1 MADER
6 QFKGVYEMLKTSY
19 DFDQAILPAG
29 SLLKTNILL
38 RFRAE
43 IAESPRRNLNLSLVI
58 DRSGSMAGAPLHHAL
73 KAAESVV
80 DQLEKDDIL
89 SVVVYDDEV
98 DTVVSPQAV
107 TNKSALK
114 NSIHNV
120 RAGGITN
127 LSGGW
132 LKGCEHVKTQL
143 DPQKINRVLLLTD
156 GHANMGIQD
165 PNVLTATSGQKA
177 ELGVT
182 TTTLGFGQGFNED
195 LLIGMARAASGNF
208 YFIQSIDDATEVFS
222 IELDSLR
229 AVVGQN
235 LNVTLELADG
245 VSLVDTLSLAKVSQ
259 NDAGKTAI
267 ALGELYEG
275 EDKLLGLSLLISSAQ
290 VGELPVMK
298 LHYSADVVQN
308 DLIQSV
314 SDTVDVFAKVGTV
327 EEAALASTS
336 HIILELS
343 RLTIAKAKETALNLA
358 EEGRHEE
365 AEQILRALVKDFRD
379 RGLNENFEIA
389 EEMDQLEYFAG
400 RIAQKA
406 LGNAG
411 RKELRD
417 QSYQTMTRN
426 RSDLVGRGVTAGDEV
441 YAMPIVNEVGS
452 GVELHCIREGGKLR
466 IKVMSEGYDSTKNI
480 QFPRAIRAEGA
491 RYVVEGLELSS
502 DGLSATRY
510 ANANAKG
517 DRTFYRVH
525 GNITRLAQ
533 PGEPDIFVAHSQS
546 RSTNTGKASKGLA
559 SAADLPATDTVGESI
574 LVQCVKD
581 GSKLRARAVSDGYEP
596 DWNMRFPRS
605 VREEG
610 MLYVVD
616 EVKTAPDGK
625 SYIACGEIKRFVQ
638 PTITN

>member
-1 MADER
+1 MI
-6 QFKGVYEMLKTSY
+6 KTSY
-19 DFDQAILPAG
+19 EFDQSILAAG
-29 SLLKTNILL
+29 SSLKTNILL
-38 RFRAE
+38 RFRAD
-43 IAESPRRNLNLSLVI
+43 IAKSPRRNLNLSLVI

-80 DQLEKDDIL
+80 DQLEPDDIL

-98 DTVVSPQAV
+98 DSVVPPQAV
-107 TNKSALK
+107 TNKAALK
-114 NSIHNV
+114 SSIRKV

-132 LKGCEHVKTQL
+132 LKGCEHVKTRL
-143 DPQKINRVLLLTD
+143 DSQKINRVLLLTD

-165 PNVLTATSGQKA
+165 PKILTATSGQKA
-177 ELGVT
+177 EEGII
-182 TTTLGFGQGFNED
+182 TTTLGFAQGFNED
-195 LLIGMARAASGNF
+195 LLIGMARAATGNF
-208 YFIQSIDDATEVFS
+208 YFIQSIDEATEVFS

-235 LNVTLELADG
+235 LKVTLELADG

-259 NDAGKTAI
+259 NDAGQAVIT
-267 ALGELYEG
+267 LGELYEG
-275 EDKLLGLSLLISSAQ
+275 EDKLLGLSLGISSAQ

-298 LHYSADVVQN
+298 LHYTADVVQ
-308 DLIQSV
+308 DDRIQSV
-314 SDTVDVFAKVGTV
+314 SGTIDIVAKVGTV
-327 EEAALASTS
+327 EEAAFAATS

-343 RLTIAKAKETALNLA
+343 RLTIAKAKETGLNLA
-358 EEGRHEE
+358 EHGKHQE
-365 AEQILRALVKDFRD
+365 AEQTLRALVKDLRD
-379 RGLNENFEIA
+379 KGLNENFEIA
-389 EEMDQLEYFAG
+389 EEIDQLEYFAS

-411 RKELRD
+411 RKEMRD
-417 QSYQTMTRN
+417 QTYQTMTRN
-426 RSDLVGRGVTAGDEV
+426 RSDLVGRGVTTGDEV

-452 GVELHCIREGGKLR
+452 GVELHCVREGGKLR
-466 IKVMSEGYDSTKNI
+466 VKVMSEGYDSTKNI

-502 DGLSATRY
+502 DGF
-510 ANANAKG
+510 ANAKG
-517 DRTFYRVH
+517 ERTFYRVR
-525 GNITRLAQ
+525 GKITRFAQ
-533 PGEPDIFVAHSQS
+533 PGEADIFVAPRQS
-546 RSTNTGKASKGLA
+546 NPTNTGKASKGPA
-559 SAADLPATDTVGESI
+559 SAADLPTTDSVGDSI

-581 GSKLRARAVSDGYEP
+581 GSKLRARVVSDGYEP

-638 PTITN
+638 PTTN

>member
-1 MADER
+1 MI
-6 QFKGVYEMLKTSY
+6 KTSY
-19 DFDQAILPAG
+19 EFDQSILAAG
-29 SLLKTNILL
+29 SALKTNILL
-38 RFRAE
+38 RFRAD
-43 IAESPRRNLNLSLVI
+43 IAKSPRRNLNLSLVI

-80 DQLEKDDIL
+80 DRLEPDDIL

-98 DTVVSPQAV
+98 DSVVPPQSV
-107 TNKSALK
+107 TNKAALK
-114 NSIHNV
+114 NSIRKV

-132 LKGCEHVKTQL
+132 LKGCEHVKTRL

-165 PNVLTATSGQKA
+165 PKILTATSGQKA
-177 ELGVT
+177 EEGII
-182 TTTLGFGQGFNED
+182 TTTLGFAQGFNED
-195 LLIGMARAASGNF
+195 LLIGMARAATGNF
-208 YFIQSIDDATEVFS
+208 YFIQSIDEATEVFS

-235 LNVTLELADG
+235 LKVTLELADG

-259 NDAGKTAI
+259 NDASQAVIT
-267 ALGELYEG
+267 LGELYEG
-275 EDKLLGLSLLISSAQ
+275 EDKLLGLSLGISSAE

-308 DLIQSV
+308 DRIQSV
-314 SDTVDVFAKVGTV
+314 SGTIDIVAKVGTV
-327 EEAALASTS
+327 EEAAFAATS

-343 RLTIAKAKETALNLA
+343 RLTIAKAKETGLNLA
-358 EEGRHEE
+358 EHGKHQE
-365 AEQILRALVKDFRD
+365 AEQTLRALVKDLRD
-379 RGLNENFEIA
+379 KGLNENFEIA
-389 EEMDQLEYFAG
+389 EEIDQLEYFAS

-411 RKELRD
+411 RKEMLD
-417 QSYQTMTRN
+417 QTYQTMTRN
-426 RSDLVGRGVTAGDEV
+426 RSDLVGRGVTTGDEV

-452 GVELHCIREGGKLR
+452 GVELHCVREGGKLR
-466 IKVMSEGYDSTKNI
+466 VKVMSEGYDLTMNI

-502 DGLSATRY
+502 DT
-510 ANANAKG
+510 
-517 DRTFYRVH
+517 TFYRVR
-525 GNITRLAQ
+525 GKITRFAQ
-533 PGEPDIFVAHSQS
+533 PGETDIFVAPRQS
-546 RSTNTGKASKGLA
+546 HPANTGKASKGPA
-559 SAADLPATDTVGESI
+559 SAADLPTTDSVGDSI
-574 LVQCVKD
+574 LIQCVKD
-581 GSKLRARAVSDGYEP
+581 GSKLRARVVSDGYEP

-638 PTITN
+638 PTTN

>member
-1 MADER
+1 MI
-6 QFKGVYEMLKTSY
+6 KTSY
-19 DFDQAILPAG
+19 EFDQSILAAG
-29 SLLKTNILL
+29 SSLKTNILL
-38 RFRAE
+38 RFRAD
-43 IAESPRRNLNLSLVI
+43 IAKSPRRNLNLSLVI

-80 DQLEKDDIL
+80 DQLELDDIL

-98 DTVVSPQAV
+98 DSVVPPQSV
-107 TNKSALK
+107 TNKAALK
-114 NSIHNV
+114 NSIRKV

-132 LKGCEHVKTQL
+132 LKGCEHVKTRL

-165 PNVLTATSGQKA
+165 PKILTATSGQKA
-177 ELGVT
+177 EEGII
-182 TTTLGFGQGFNED
+182 TTTLGFAQGFNED
-195 LLIGMARAASGNF
+195 LLIGMARAATGNF
-208 YFIQSIDDATEVFS
+208 YFIQSIDEATEVFS

-235 LNVTLELADG
+235 LKVILELADG

-259 NDAGKTAI
+259 NDAGQAVIT
-267 ALGELYEG
+267 LGELYEG
-275 EDKLLGLSLLISSAQ
+275 EDKLLGLSLGISSAQ

-298 LHYSADVVQN
+298 LHYSADVVQ
-308 DLIQSV
+308 DHRIQSV
-314 SDTVDVFAKVGTV
+314 SGTIDIVAKVGTV
-327 EEAALASTS
+327 EEAAFAATS

-343 RLTIAKAKETALNLA
+343 RLTIAKAKETGLNLA
-358 EEGRHEE
+358 EHGKHQE
-365 AEQILRALVKDFRD
+365 AEQTLRTLVKDLRD
-379 RGLNENFEIA
+379 KGLNENFEIA
-389 EEMDQLEYFAG
+389 EEIDQLEYFAS

-411 RKELRD
+411 RKEMRD
-417 QSYQTMTRN
+417 QTYQTMTRN
-426 RSDLVGRGVTAGDEV
+426 RSDLVGRGVTTGDEV

-452 GVELHCIREGGKLR
+452 GVELHCVREGGKLR
-466 IKVMSEGYDSTKNI
+466 VKVMSGGYDSTKNI
-480 QFPRAIRAEGA
+480 QFPRAIRAERA
-491 RYVVEGLELSS
+491 RYIVEGLELSS
-502 DGLSATRY
+502 DA
-510 ANANAKG
+510 
-517 DRTFYRVH
+517 TFYRVR
-525 GNITRLAQ
+525 GKITRFAQ
-533 PGEPDIFVAHSQS
+533 PGETDIFVAPRQS
-546 RSTNTGKASKGLA
+546 HPANTGKASKGPA
-559 SAADLPATDTVGESI
+559 SAADLPTTDSVGDSI
-574 LVQCVKD
+574 LIQCVKD
-581 GSKLRARAVSDGYEP
+581 GSKLRARVVSDGYEP

-638 PTITN
+638 STTN

>member
-1 MADER
+1 MI
-6 QFKGVYEMLKTSY
+6 KTSY
-19 DFDQAILPAG
+19 EFDQSILPAG
-29 SLLKTNILL
+29 SSLKTNILL
-38 RFRAE
+38 RFRPD

-58 DRSGSMAGAPLHHAL
+58 DRSGSMAGAALHHAL

-80 DQLEKDDIL
+80 DQLEPDDIL

-98 DTVVSPQAV
+98 DSVVPPQAV
-107 TNKSALK
+107 TNKATLK
-114 NSIHNV
+114 DSIRKV

-132 LKGCEHVKTQL
+132 LKGCEHVKTRL

-165 PNVLTATSGQKA
+165 PKVLTATSGQKA
-177 ELGVT
+177 EEGIT
-182 TTTLGFGQGFNED
+182 TTTLGFAQGFNED
-195 LLIGMARAASGNF
+195 LLIGMARAARGNF
-208 YFIQSIDDATEVFS
+208 YFIQSIDEATEVFS

-235 LNVTLELADG
+235 LTVKLELAEG

-259 NDAGKTAI
+259 NDAGQAVI
-267 ALGELYEG
+267 SLGELYEG
-275 EDKLLGLSLLISSAQ
+275 EDKLLGLSLVISSAQ

-298 LHYSADVVQN
+298 LHYSADVIQN
-308 DLIQSV
+308 DLIQNV
-314 SDTVDVFAKVGTV
+314 SGTADIIAKVGTV
-327 EEAALASTS
+327 EEAAFASTS

-343 RLTIAKAKETALNLA
+343 RLTIAKAKETALDLA
-358 EEGRHEE
+358 EHGRHQE
-365 AEQILRALVKDFRD
+365 AEETLRTLVKDLRD
-379 RGLNENFEIA
+379 KGLNENFEIA
-389 EEMDQLEYFAG
+389 EEIDQLEYFAS

-417 QSYQTMTRN
+417 QSYQTMNRN
-426 RSDLVGRGVTAGDEV
+426 RNDLVGRGVTAGDEV
-441 YAMPIVNEVGS
+441 YAMPVVNEVGS
-452 GVELHCIREGGKLR
+452 GVELYCVREGGKLR
-466 IKVMSEGYDSTKNI
+466 VKVISEGYDSAKNV
-480 QFPRAIRAEGA
+480 QFPRSIRAEGA
-491 RYVVEGLELSS
+491 RYVVEGLELSNE
-502 DGLSATRY
+502 G
-510 ANANAKG
+510 
-517 DRTFYRVH
+517 TFYRVR
-525 GNITRLAQ
+525 GNITRFAQ
-533 PGEPDIFVAHSQS
+533 PGETDIFVAPRQS
-546 RSTNTGKASKGLA
+546 NIAYTGKASKGSA
-559 SAADLPATDTVGESI
+559 SAADLPTTDVVKDGI

-581 GSKLRARAVSDGYEP
+581 GSKLRARVVSDGYEP

-638 PTITN
+638 PTTTN

>member
-1 MADER
+1 MI
-6 QFKGVYEMLKTSY
+6 KTSY
-19 DFDQAILPAG
+19 EFDQSILAAG
-29 SLLKTNILL
+29 SSLKTDILL
-38 RFRAE
+38 RFRAD
-43 IAESPRRNLNLSLVI
+43 IAKSPRRNLNLSLVI

-80 DQLEKDDIL
+80 DQLEPNDIL

-98 DTVVSPQAV
+98 DSVVPPQAV
-107 TNKSALK
+107 TNKATLK
-114 NSIHNV
+114 NSIRKV

-132 LKGCEHVKTQL
+132 LKGCEHVKTRL

-165 PNVLTATSGQKA
+165 PKILTATAGQKA
-177 ELGVT
+177 EEGII
-182 TTTLGFGQGFNED
+182 TTTLGFAQGFNED
-195 LLIGMARAASGNF
+195 LLIGMARAATGNF
-208 YFIQSIDDATEVFS
+208 YFIQSIDEATEVFS

-235 LNVTLELADG
+235 LKVTLELADG
-245 VSLVDTLSLAKVSQ
+245 VSLVDTLSLAKVTQ
-259 NDAGKTAI
+259 NDAGQAVIT
-267 ALGELYEG
+267 LGELYEG
-275 EDKLLGLSLLISSAQ
+275 EDKLLGLSLGISSAQ

-298 LHYSADVVQN
+298 LHYSADVVQ
-308 DLIQSV
+308 DDRIQSV
-314 SDTVDVFAKVGTV
+314 SGTVDILTKVGTV
-327 EEAALASTS
+327 EEAAFAATS

-343 RLTIAKAKETALNLA
+343 RLTIAKAKETGLNLA
-358 EEGRHEE
+358 EHGKHQE
-365 AEQILRALVKDFRD
+365 AEQILRSLVKDLRD
-379 RGLNENFEIA
+379 KGLNENFEIA
-389 EEMDQLEYFAG
+389 EEIDQLEYFAS

-411 RKELRD
+411 RKEMRD
-417 QSYQTMTRN
+417 QTYQTMTRN

-452 GVELHCIREGGKLR
+452 GVELHCVREGGKLR
-466 IKVMSEGYDSTKNI
+466 VKVMSEGYDSTKNI

-502 DGLSATRY
+502 D
-510 ANANAKG
+510 
-517 DRTFYRVH
+517 RTFYRV
-525 GNITRLAQ
+525 GGKITRFAQ
-533 PGEPDIFVAHSQS
+533 PGETDIFVAPRQAYP
-546 RSTNTGKASKGLA
+546 TNTGKASKGPA
-559 SAADLPATDTVGESI
+559 SAADLPTTDSVGDSI

-581 GSKLRARAVSDGYEP
+581 GSKLRARVVSDGYEP

-638 PTITN
+638 PT

>member
-1 MADER
+1 
-6 QFKGVYEMLKTSY
+6 MLKTSY

-29 SLLKTNILL
+29 SSLKTNILL
-38 RFRAE
+38 RFRAD

-73 KAAESVV
+73 RAAESVV
-80 DQLEKDDIL
+80 DRLEPNDIL

-98 DTVVSPQAV
+98 DTVVTPQPV
-107 TNKSALK
+107 TNKAALK
-114 NSIHNV
+114 NSINKV

-132 LKGCEHVKTQL
+132 LKGCEHVKKQL

-165 PNVLTATSGQKA
+165 PKILTATSGQKA
-177 ELGVT
+177 EEGIT
-182 TTTLGFGQGFNED
+182 TTTLGFDQGFNED
-195 LLIGMARAASGNF
+195 LLIGMARAANGNF
-208 YFIQSIDDATEVFS
+208 YFIQSIDEATEVFS

-235 LNVTLELADG
+235 LKLTVELADG
-245 VSLVDTLSLAKVSQ
+245 VSLIDTLSLAKVSH
-259 NDAGKTAI
+259 NAGQTVI
-267 ALGELYEG
+267 TLGELYEG
-275 EDKLLGLSLLISSAQ
+275 EDKLLGLSLEISATQ
-290 VGELPVMK
+290 IGELPVMK

-308 DLIQSV
+308 DVIESLSG
-314 SDTVDVFAKVGTV
+314 TADVVVKVGTV
-327 EEAALASTS
+327 EEAALASSS

-343 RLTIAKAKETALNLA
+343 RLTIAKAKETALDLA
-358 EEGRHEE
+358 EHGKHEE
-365 AEQILRALVKDFRD
+365 AEQILRALVKDLRD
-379 RGLNENFEIA
+379 KGLNENFEIA
-389 EEMDQLEYFAG
+389 EEIDQLEYFAG

-417 QSYQTMTRN
+417 QSFQTMTRN

-441 YAMPIVNEVGS
+441 YGMPVVNEVGS
-452 GVELHCIREGGKLR
+452 GVELHCVREGGKLR
-466 IKVMSEGYDSTKNI
+466 IKVISDGYDSTKNV
-480 QFPRAIRAEGA
+480 QFPRGIRAEGA

-502 DGLSATRY
+502 DGS
-510 ANANAKG
+510 
-517 DRTFYRVH
+517 FYRV
-525 GNITRLAQ
+525 GGKITRLTR
-533 PGEPDIFVAHSQS
+533 PGEADIFVAPRQS
-546 RSTNTGKASKGLA
+546 RSASIGKASKGPA
-559 SAADLPATDTVGESI
+559 SAADLPTTDTVKDGV

-581 GSKLRARAVSDGYEP
+581 GSKLRARVVSDGYEP
-596 DWNMRFPRS
+596 NWNMRFPRS

-616 EVKTAPDGK
+616 EIKTAPDGK

-638 PTITN
+638 PNSTN

>member
-1 MADER
+1 MI
-6 QFKGVYEMLKTSY
+6 KTSY
-19 DFDQAILPAG
+19 EFDQSILPAG
-29 SLLKTNILL
+29 SSLKTNILL
-38 RFRAE
+38 RFRAD
-43 IAESPRRNLNLSLVI
+43 IAESPRRKLNLSLVI

-80 DQLEKDDIL
+80 DQLEPDDIL

-98 DTVVSPQAV
+98 DSVVPPQAV
-107 TNKSALK
+107 TNKAALK
-114 NSIHNV
+114 NSIHKV

-132 LKGCEHVKTQL
+132 LKGCEHVKTRL

-165 PNVLTATSGQKA
+165 PKVLTATSGQKA
-177 ELGVT
+177 EEGIT
-182 TTTLGFGQGFNED
+182 TTTLGFAQGFNED
-195 LLIGMARAASGNF
+195 LLIGMARAATGNF
-208 YFIQSIDDATEVFS
+208 YFIQSIDEATEVFS

-235 LNVTLELADG
+235 LKVTLELADG

-259 NDAGKTAI
+259 NDTSQAVLT
-267 ALGELYEG
+267 LGELYEG
-275 EDKLLGLSLLISSAQ
+275 EDKLLGLSLVISSAE

-298 LHYSADVVQN
+298 LHYSADVVQD

-314 SDTVDVFAKVGTV
+314 SGTADIIAKVGTV
-327 EEAALASTS
+327 EEAAFASTS

-343 RLTIAKAKETALNLA
+343 RLTIAKAKETGLNLA
-358 EEGRHEE
+358 EHDRHQE
-365 AEQILRALVKDFRD
+365 AEQTLRALVKDLRD
-379 RGLNENFEIA
+379 KGLNENFEIA
-389 EEMDQLEYFAG
+389 EEIDQLEYFAG

-411 RKELRD
+411 RKEMRD

-426 RSDLVGRGVTAGDEV
+426 RSDLVGRGITTGDDV
-441 YAMPIVNEVGS
+441 YAIPIVNEVGS
-452 GVELHCIREGGKLR
+452 GVELCCVREGGKLR
-466 IKVMSEGYDSTKNI
+466 VKVMSEGYDSTKNI

-502 DGLSATRY
+502 DG
-510 ANANAKG
+510 
-517 DRTFYRVH
+517 TFYRVR
-525 GNITRLAQ
+525 GQITRFAQ
-533 PGEPDIFVAHSQS
+533 PGEADIFVAPRQS
-546 RSTNTGKASKGLA
+546 NIANTGKASKALA
-559 SAADLPATDTVGESI
+559 SAADLPTTDAVGDRI

-581 GSKLRARAVSDGYEP
+581 GSKLRARVVSDGYEP

-610 MLYVVD
+610 MLYLVD
-616 EVKTAPDGK
+616 EIKTAPDGK

-638 PTITN
+638 PTTTN

>member
-1 MADER
+1 MI
-6 QFKGVYEMLKTSY
+6 KTSY
-19 DFDQAILPAG
+19 EFDQSILPAG
-29 SLLKTNILL
+29 SSLKTNILL
-38 RFRAE
+38 RFRPD

-58 DRSGSMAGAPLHHAL
+58 DRSGSMAGAALHHAL

-80 DQLEKDDIL
+80 DQLEPDDIL

-98 DTVVSPQAV
+98 YSVVPPQAV
-107 TNKSALK
+107 TNKATLK
-114 NSIHNV
+114 DSIRKV

-132 LKGCEHVKTQL
+132 LKGCEHVKTRL

-165 PNVLTATSGQKA
+165 PKVLTATSGQKA
-177 ELGVT
+177 EEGIT
-182 TTTLGFGQGFNED
+182 TTTLGFAQGFNED
-195 LLIGMARAASGNF
+195 LLIGMARAARGNF
-208 YFIQSIDDATEVFS
+208 YFIQSIDEATEVFS

-235 LNVTLELADG
+235 LTVKLELAEG

-259 NDAGKTAI
+259 NDSGQAVI
-267 ALGELYEG
+267 SLGELYEG

-298 LHYSADVVQN
+298 LHYSADVIQN
-308 DLIQSV
+308 DLIQNV
-314 SDTVDVFAKVGTV
+314 SGTADIIAKVGTV
-327 EEAALASTS
+327 EEAAFASTS

-343 RLTIAKAKETALNLA
+343 RLTIAKAKETALDLA
-358 EEGRHEE
+358 EHGRHQE
-365 AEQILRALVKDFRD
+365 AEETLRSLVKDLRD
-379 RGLNENFEIA
+379 KGLNENFEIA
-389 EEMDQLEYFAG
+389 EEIDQLEYFAS

-417 QSYQTMTRN
+417 QSYQTMNRN
-426 RSDLVGRGVTAGDEV
+426 RNDLVGRGVTAGDEV
-441 YAMPIVNEVGS
+441 YAMPVVNEVGS
-452 GVELHCIREGGKLR
+452 GVELYCVREGGKLR
-466 IKVMSEGYDSTKNI
+466 VKVISEGYDSAKNV
-480 QFPRAIRAEGA
+480 QFPRSIRAEGA

-502 DGLSATRY
+502 D
-510 ANANAKG
+510 
-517 DRTFYRVH
+517 RTFYRVR
-525 GNITRLAQ
+525 GNITRFAQ
-533 PGEPDIFVAHSQS
+533 PGEADIFVAPRQS
-546 RSTNTGKASKGLA
+546 NIAYTGKASKGPA
-559 SAADLPATDTVGESI
+559 SAADLPTTDVVKDGI
-574 LVQCVKD
+574 LIQCVKD
-581 GSKLRARAVSDGYEP
+581 GSKLRARVVSDGYEP

-638 PTITN
+638 PTTTN

>member
-1 MADER
+1 MI
-6 QFKGVYEMLKTSY
+6 KTSY

-29 SLLKTNILL
+29 SSLKTNILL
-38 RFRAE
+38 RFRADL
-43 IAESPRRNLNLSLVI
+43 AESPRRNLNLSLVI

-80 DQLEKDDIL
+80 DQLEPDDIL

-98 DTVVSPQAV
+98 DTVVQPQPV
-107 TNKSALK
+107 TNKAALK
-114 NSIHNV
+114 NSIHKV

-132 LKGCEHVKTQL
+132 LKGCEYVKAQL
-143 DPQKINRVLLLTD
+143 NPQKINRVLLLTD

-165 PNVLTATSGQKA
+165 PKVLTATSGQKA
-177 ELGVT
+177 EAGVT

-195 LLIGMARAASGNF
+195 LLIGMARAANGNF
-208 YFIQSIDDATEVFS
+208 YFIQSVDEASEVFS

-235 LNVTLELADG
+235 LKVTIELADG

-259 NDAGKTAI
+259 DEGGKTGMPAAGCAY

-275 EDKLLGLSLLISSAQ
+275 EDKLLGLSLAIASAQ
-290 VGELPVMK
+290 IGDLPVMK

-308 DLIQSV
+308 NLIESV
-314 SDTVDVFAKVGTV
+314 SGTVDVIAKVGTV
-327 EEAALASTS
+327 EESALASTS
-336 HIILELS
+336 RIILELS
-343 RLTIAKAKETALNLA
+343 RLKIAKAKETALDLA
-358 EEGRHEE
+358 EHGKHEE
-365 AEQILRALVKDFRD
+365 GEQILRSLVQHLRD
-379 RGLNENFEIA
+379 QGLNENFEIA
-389 EEMDQLEYFAG
+389 EEIDQLEYFAG

-417 QSYQTMTRN
+417 QTYQTMTRN

-452 GVELHCIREGGKLR
+452 GVELCCVREGGKLR
-466 IKVMSEGYDSTKNI
+466 VKVVSSGYDSTKNI

-491 RYVVEGLELSS
+491 RYVVEGLEISS
-502 DGLSATRY
+502 DGS
-510 ANANAKG
+510 
-517 DRTFYRVH
+517 FYRVV
-525 GNITRLAQ
+525 GNITRLSQ
-533 PGEPDIFVAHSQS
+533 PGETDIFVAATPTH
-546 RSTNTGKASKGLA
+546 STNSKASKGPA
-559 SAADLPATDTVGESI
+559 SAADLPTTDTVADGV

-581 GSKLRARAVSDGYEP
+581 GSKLRARVVADGYEP

-610 MLYVVD
+610 MLYIVD
-616 EVKTAPDGK
+616 EIKTAPDGK

-638 PTITN
+638 PTINS

>member
-1 MADER
+1 M
-6 QFKGVYEMLKTSY
+6 MKTSY

-29 SLLKTNILL
+29 HALKTNILL
-38 RFRAE
+38 RFRAD
-43 IAESPRRNLNLSLVI
+43 IAQSPRRQLNLSLVI

-80 DQLEKDDIL
+80 EQLQPADVL

-98 DTVVSPQAV
+98 DTVISPQPV
-107 TNKSALK
+107 TDKATLK
-114 NSIHNV
+114 NSIRKV

-132 LKGCEHVKTQL
+132 LKGCEYVKAQL
-143 DPQKINRVLLLTD
+143 NSQKINRVLLLTD

-165 PNVLTATSGQKA
+165 PKILTATSAQKA
-177 ELGVT
+177 EAGIT

-195 LLIGMARAASGNF
+195 LLIGMARAANGNF
-208 YFIQSIDDATEVFS
+208 YFIQSIDEATEVFG

-235 LNVTLELADG
+235 LQVTIELADG

-259 NDAGKTAI
+259 NNAGQTAI

-275 EDKLLGLSLLISSAQ
+275 EDKLLGLSVAIAAAEI
-290 VGELPVMK
+290 GDLPVMK
-298 LHYSADVVQN
+298 LHYTADVVQN
-308 DLIQSV
+308 DVIASV
-314 SDTVDVFAKVGTV
+314 SGTVDVVAKVGTV

-336 HIILELS
+336 RIIIELS
-343 RLTIAKAKETALNLA
+343 RLTIAKAKETALDLA
-358 EEGRHEE
+358 EQGKHEQG
-365 AEQILRALVKDFRD
+365 EQTLRSLVQQLRE
-379 RGLNENFEIA
+379 RGLHENFEIA
-389 EEMDQLEYFAG
+389 EEIEQLEYFAS

-417 QSYQTMTRN
+417 QTYQTMTRN
-426 RSDLVGRGVTAGDEV
+426 RSDLAGRGVTAGDEV
-441 YAMPIVNEVGS
+441 YAMSVVNEIGS
-452 GVELHCIREGGKLR
+452 GVELSCVREGGKLR
-466 IKVMSEGYDSTKNI
+466 VKVISQAHDTTKNV

-491 RYVVEGLELSS
+491 RYVVEKLEISN
-502 DGLSATRY
+502 DG
-510 ANANAKG
+510 
-517 DRTFYRVH
+517 TFYRVV
-525 GNITRLAQ
+525 GKINRFAQ
-533 PGEPDIFVAHSQS
+533 PGETDIFIAPR
-546 RSTNTGKASKGLA
+546 RSPSTSTSKAAKGPA
-559 SAADLPATDTVGESI
+559 SAADLPTTDTIADGV

-581 GSKLRARAVSDGYEP
+581 GSKLRARVVADGYEP

-616 EVKTAPDGK
+616 EIKTAPDGK

-638 PTITN
+638 PNITS

>member
-1 MADER
+1 MI
-6 QFKGVYEMLKTSY
+6 KTSY
-19 DFDQAILPAG
+19 EFDQSILAAG
-29 SLLKTNILL
+29 STLKTNILL
-38 RFRAE
+38 RFGAD
-43 IAESPRRNLNLSLVI
+43 IAKSPRRNLNLSLVI

-80 DQLEKDDIL
+80 EQLEPDDIL

-98 DTVVSPQAV
+98 DSVIPPQSV
-107 TNKSALK
+107 TNKAALK
-114 NSIHNV
+114 NSIRKV

-132 LKGCEHVKTQL
+132 LKGCEHVKTRL

-165 PNVLTATSGQKA
+165 PKILTATSGQKA
-177 ELGVT
+177 EEGII
-182 TTTLGFGQGFNED
+182 TTTLGFAQGFNED
-195 LLIGMARAASGNF
+195 LLIGMARAATGNF
-208 YFIQSIDDATEVFS
+208 YFIQSIDEATEVFS

-235 LNVTLELADG
+235 LKVTLELADG

-259 NDAGKTAI
+259 NDASQAVIT
-267 ALGELYEG
+267 LGELYEG
-275 EDKLLGLSLLISSAQ
+275 EDKLLGLSLGIASAQ

-308 DLIQSV
+308 DRIQSV
-314 SDTVDVFAKVGTV
+314 SGTIDIVAKVGTV
-327 EEAALASTS
+327 EEAAFAATS

-343 RLTIAKAKETALNLA
+343 RLTIAKAKETGLNLA
-358 EEGRHEE
+358 EHGKHQE
-365 AEQILRALVKDFRD
+365 AEQTLRSLVKDLRD
-379 RGLNENFEIA
+379 KGLNENFEIA
-389 EEMDQLEYFAG
+389 EEIDQLEYFAS

-411 RKELRD
+411 RKEMRD
-417 QSYQTMTRN
+417 QTYQTMTRN
-426 RSDLVGRGVTAGDEV
+426 RSDLVGRGVTTGDEV

-452 GVELHCIREGGKLR
+452 GVELHCVREGGKLR
-466 IKVMSEGYDSTKNI
+466 VKVMSEGYDLTKNI

-502 DGLSATRY
+502 DGF
-510 ANANAKG
+510 ANAKG
-517 DRTFYRVH
+517 ERTFYRVR
-525 GNITRLAQ
+525 GNITRFAQ
-533 PGEPDIFVAHSQS
+533 PGETDIFVASRQS
-546 RSTNTGKASKGLA
+546 HPANTGKASKGPA
-559 SAADLPATDTVGESI
+559 SAADLPTTDSVGDSI
-574 LVQCVKD
+574 LIQCVKD
-581 GSKLRARAVSDGYEP
+581 GSKLRARVVSDGYEP

-616 EVKTAPDGK
+616 EVKTSPDGK
-625 SYIACGEIKRFVQ
+625 SYIACGDIKRFVQ
-638 PTITN
+638 PTTN